1 MPRLQRSSS
10 MGPLRSRTSKRLP
23 SKKRPRAGFTNL
35 DSDRKPPIAPLRSQR
50 RRKRIPWSV
59 LLLLMAFLWVGYRQV
74 ATKFS
79 QPQAILVLGGS
90 PDREKFAAE
99 LALDHPDLPIWVS
112 SGSPKEYSE
121 WVFDNAGVAP
131 DRIHLD
137 YRAVDTLTNFT
148 TLVDDL
154 KSQGITSFYLVTS
167 DYHMRR
173 AQWIAEIIGSNRGVV
188 FKSVPI
194 PSDHPPEPIFKVVRD
209 SGRAVVWV
217 LTGYTGA
224 SEKKTEE

>member
-1 MPRLQRSSS
+1 
-10 MGPLRSRTSKRLP
+10 MGSIHRRSRGSRASQSSRSLSQPTP
-23 SKKRPRAGFTNL
+23 QNPRQ
-35 DSDRKPPIAPLRSQR
+35 PQR
-50 RRKRIPWSV
+50 RRKIPWAA
-59 LLLLMAFLWVGYRQV
+59 LLLLMVFLWVGYRQL
-74 ATKFS
+74 ATQFS

-99 LALDHPDLPIWVS
+99 LALEHPKLPIWVS

-121 WVFDNAGVAP
+121 WVFDSAGVES

-154 KSQGITSFYLVTS
+154 KAEGITSFYLVTS

-173 AQWIAEIIGSNRGVV
+173 AQWIAEVIGSNRGVV
-188 FKSVPI
+188 FKTVPI
-194 PSDHPPEPIFKVVRD
+194 PSDRPSEPVIKAFRD
-209 SGRAVVWV
+209 SGRAIVWV
-217 LTGYTGA
+217 VTGYTGA
-224 SEKKTEE
+224 GELRSKN

>member
-1 MPRLQRSSS
+1 MASIRR
-10 MGPLRSRTSKRLP
+10 RSRTSHASP
-23 SKKRPRAGFTNL
+23 SSRSLSKSASLAAQSSSQPSPR
-35 DSDRKPPIAPLRSQR
+35 RSQR
-50 RRKRIPWSV
+50 RRKFPWAA
-59 LLLLMAFLWVGYRQV
+59 LLLLTGCLWVGYRQLV
-74 ATKFS
+74 TQFS

-99 LALDHPDLPIWVS
+99 LALEHPKLPIWVS

-121 WVFDNAGVAP
+121 WVFDSAGVAS

-154 KSQGITSFYLVTS
+154 KAEGITSFYLVTS

-173 AQWIAEIIGSNRGVV
+173 ASWIGEIIGSNRGVV
-188 FKSVPI
+188 FKTIPI
-194 PSDHPPEPIFKVVRD
+194 PTDQPSEPVIKAFRD
-209 SGRAVVWV
+209 SGRAIVWV
-217 LTGYTGA
+217 VTGYTGA
-224 SEKKTEE
+224 KSGPEN